1 MLLNDAFDLKSSQ
14 TLLHTIIRMKDLDP
28 ELFQRM
34 FRDTAAKAPK
44 LFQKSSMVLDLQ
56 KTPGTLSQDALNEI
70 KVAIESTGAKLL
82 AISHP
87 TSQQESV
94 AHTLDIP
101 ILKDC
106 KDSTPTIRVQH
117 AREVMLTNKVR
128 RSMQI
133 YAKNKDLIVRGDVN
147 QGAEVIADGSIY
159 VFGSLHGKAIAGASG
174 DLCAQIITLSFNPEL
189 LAIAGVY
196 VLHENIPSQHLEQRM
211 RTYYH
216 DSKIQFN
223 SLGETN
229 KISGL

>member
-14 TLLHTIIRMKDLDP
+14 TLPHTIIRMKNLDH

-56 KTPGTLSQDALNEI
+56 KTQGTLSQEALNEI
-70 KVAIESTGAKLL
+70 KTAIESTGAKLL

-87 TSQQESV
+87 SSQQESV
-94 AHTLDIP
+94 ANILNIP
-101 ILKDC
+101 VLKDC
-106 KDSTPTIRVQH
+106 KHSTPSVQVQH
-117 AREVMLTNKVR
+117 SRESMLTNKVR
-128 RSMQI
+128 RSMQV

-159 VFGSLHGKAIAGASG
+159 VFGGLHGKAIAGASG

-196 VLHENIPSQHLEQRM
+196 VLHENIPSQHLDQRM

-216 DSKIQFN
+216 DSKIQF
-223 SLGETN
+223 SCLGETS